1 MLFRPLSLL
10 TYFFLALSTA
20 ALAFPV
26 AARAQAAPQQAAAK
40 SAPPAA
46 SSSVSAPAPAPKRD
60 LSGVWQL
67 EGDIG
72 AAPIAPDKDIPPMTP
87 WAKARFD
94 AEKPGYGARG
104 APGGND
110 PILQCDPIGFPRIM
124 MMPTPQEFVQ
134 APGRVLQFWER
145 EHEWRAIWTDGRP
158 LPEDPDPAWFG
169 YAIGHW
175 EGDYTLVVES
185 TGFNDST
192 WLSPTG
198 YPHSDQM
205 RVTER
210 YTRVDHDTI
219 AYDLTITDPM
229 AYTKPIV
236 TPHRIMKPRP
246 GVEIPESLCVWSQE
260 NEFTQRIRN
269 PATSKPAK

>member
-1 MLFRPLSLL
+1 MRSQVRRRRIQSPKFYAALLAAACPLSIQPS
-10 TYFFLALSTA
+10 AL
-20 ALAFPV
+20 
-26 AARAQAAPQQAAAK
+26 AAPQQASTR
-40 SAPPAA
+40 SATTP
-46 SSSVSAPAPAPKRD
+46 VPKHD
-60 LSGVWQL
+60 LSGIWQVQ
-67 EGDIG
+67 GDIG
-72 AAPIAPDKDIPPMTP
+72 AQPIAPDDALVPKMTP

-94 AEKPGYGARG
+94 AEKPGYGSRG
-104 APGGND
+104 VPGGND

-124 MMPTPQEFVQ
+124 MMPTPLEFVQ

-145 EHEWRAIWTDGRP
+145 EHEWRPIWTDGRP

-169 YAIGHW
+169 YAVGHW

-185 TGFNDST
+185 VGFNDKT

-198 YPHSDQM
+198 FPHSEAM

-219 AYDLTITDPM
+219 SYDLTITDPT

-236 TPHRIMKPRP
+236 TPHRTLKMKT
-246 GVEIPESLCVWSQE
+246 GVEIPESICVWSEE

-269 PATSKPAK
+269 PATPKPAK